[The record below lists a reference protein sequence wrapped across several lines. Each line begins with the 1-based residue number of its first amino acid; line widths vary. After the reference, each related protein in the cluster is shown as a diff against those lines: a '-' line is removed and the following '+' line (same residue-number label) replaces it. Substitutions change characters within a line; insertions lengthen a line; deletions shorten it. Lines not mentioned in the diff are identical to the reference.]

1 MKYRNVVIHNGE
13 QFVVPQ
19 GIQRIDSKSTHGWQV
34 RYQGTKMF
42 SDGARSGGS
51 AKQSLAA
58 ATAELL
64 HRIATLPAPITL
76 QRAPSATKAN
86 GLPSGISG
94 PIVRTRANG
103 GTRTASFSVLLPQFG
118 TTPRCATVYIGSESN
133 YTVRRYKLAL
143 AKAVALRKAAEAQYQ
158 EDATLAKRQAA
169 LDMPKA
175 LRRAKAKAKAKA

>member
-42 SDGARSGGS
+42 SDGIRSGGS
-51 AKQSLAA
+51 ARQSLEA

-64 HRIATLPAPITL
+64 HRIATLPAPVTL
-76 QRAPSATKAN
+76 QRAPSVSKAN

-94 PIVRTRANG
+94 PIVRTRANSG
-103 GTRTASFSVLLPQFG
+103 SRTASFSVLLPQFG
-118 TTPRCATVYIGSESN
+118 GTPRCATVYIGSETN
-133 YTVRRYKLAL
+133 YSVRRYKQAL
-143 AKAVALRKAAEAQYQ
+143 AKAKALRKAAEAQYQ
-158 EDATLAKRQAA
+158 ADATEAKRKAA
-169 LDMPKA
+169 LGLPKA
-175 LRRAKAKAKAKA
+175 MRRLKAQA